1 MDRII
6 EAIRGRHT
14 TKKIVDKID
23 SLSTSE
29 VLQAFY
35 FNNKSWV
42 DKIKGQEITETFTN
56 LFTNLV
62 NDRVEETLAL
72 NLFDELTV
80 IFLLLTMKQN
90 KKALKN
96 KLYNSVVYILT
107 NSVKFDVYKNTPST
121 VRKIISKNNYTLE
134 FLWLIPLFINEGLLD
149 SIVNDKKVCF
159 NYCEEAVKIVK
170 TFTDYGEKHYEF
182 ATLNYDSNIKNTQ
195 QIYTD
200 YINSLK

>member
-14 TKKIVDKID
+14 TKKIIDKID

-35 FNNKSWV
+35 FNNKSWI

-56 LFTNLV
+56 LFTNLI
-62 NDRVEETLAL
+62 NDRVEETLVL

-159 NYCEEAVKIVK
+159 NYCEEAAKIVK